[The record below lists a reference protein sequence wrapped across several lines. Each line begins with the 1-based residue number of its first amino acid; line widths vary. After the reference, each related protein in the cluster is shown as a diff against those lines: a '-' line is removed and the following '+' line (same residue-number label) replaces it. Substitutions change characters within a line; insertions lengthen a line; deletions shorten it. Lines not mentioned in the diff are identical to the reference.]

1 MPIVTLLDKL
11 NSGQITQEEYEKRSK
26 AVAVKRAWKASNG
39 NGATGVKS
47 ANKTERMIRISEK
60 DLLCWSEDL
69 AAVQAAIS
77 EGKANAHDAAAVG
90 RIATELLSQVNPLK
104 AQLPA
109 LEMQKADLEIE
120 IAEVTLFLAKADRVH
135 VAARRQHGPESDEAI
150 KAGAVVKEYNDKRDA
165 LQKTYVQV
173 KGEWFKASR

>member
-1 MPIVTLLDKL
+1 MPIVTLLDKR
-11 NSGQITQEEYEKRSK
+11 NSGEITQEEYEKRSK
-26 AVAVKRAWKASNG
+26 AVAVKREWKAKNG

-60 DLLCWSEDL
+60 DLICWSEDL
-69 AAVQAAIS
+69 VAIQAAIS
-77 EGKANAHDAAAVG
+77 EGIANEHDAHAVG
-90 RIATELLSQVNPLK
+90 RIATDLLRQVNPLK

-120 IAEVTLFLAKADRVH
+120 IAEVALFLAKADRVH
-135 VAARRQHGPESDEAI
+135 VAARRQHGAESEEAL
-150 KAGAVVKEYNDKRDA
+150 KAGALVKEFYDKRDV